1 MAAASCLGYF
11 SGNDSV
17 DALGALPGVTN
28 WLGLNPLTQ
37 YKDDRVSAGSTTTS
51 LFDVLRST
59 GDESKGELRFLQSL
73 TGPFVLTLKGGS
85 NWAAY
90 YLASGAKAGDVLTFD
105 IPGENGRGLSHAS
118 IYTSVTPVTPVT
130 PVAPRLSSLAAPT
143 GQPVPEPGSMALV
156 LGALAALGLSRRR
169 AAARG

>member
-1 MAAASCLGYF
+1 M
-11 SGNDSV
+11 
-17 DALGALPGVTN
+17 
-28 WLGLNPLTQ
+28 
-37 YKDDRVSAGSTTTS
+37 
-51 LFDVLRST
+51 
-59 GDESKGELRFLQSL
+59 
-73 TGPFVLTLKGGS
+73 LTLKGGS

-118 IYTSVTPVTPVT
+118 IYTSVTPVTPV
-130 PVAPRLSSLAAPT
+130 APRLSSLAAPT
-143 GQPVPEPGSMALV
+143 SQPVPEPGSMALV